1 MAACALMSRNHL
13 SDAPGDGPS
22 RDDNHAETSTFD
34 VVTRLFE
41 TYCDADPSYS
51 AQMTVYVGGERVVDT
66 ARGLSTDA
74 LIPVYSSSKGA
85 SAIVISLLVQR
96 NQLDLDETVAT
107 YWPEFAQAG
116 KGMITVRQLL
126 SHQAGLL
133 GVDGG
138 FSWEELM
145 AHTRLAERLA
155 AQRPFWQPGRAFM
168 YHAVTIGTLADELV
182 RRVDGRTL
190 AQVLREDVTGPRR
203 IDVWMGTPESE
214 DGRVVEALPPSSEE
228 LNAYLAESPDALA
241 RSDGLSAR
249 SLPAGG
255 ALTML
260 NTVNEVAMRR
270 AGAPAVGVLASGRG
284 LAALYAALRHEVNG
298 CPRVLTEDT
307 IGQMSQIQVAGCE
320 MGTGLPARFGVL
332 FQVPCPP
339 RWPFGTPGA
348 FGHDGAGG
356 SQAFCDPSIDV
367 AFGYTVQRL
376 PLPGGNKRALELAG
390 LVRQCIGRGS
400 S

>member
-1 MAACALMSRNHL
+1 MTRSRPPDNDDVT
-13 SDAPGDGPS
+13 SRFDA
-22 RDDNHAETSTFD
+22 
-34 VVTRLFE
+34 VTELFE
-41 TYCDADPSYS
+41 THCDADPTYS
-51 AQMTVYVGGERVVDT
+51 AQIAVYVGGERVVDM

-85 SAIVISLLVQR
+85 SAVVMSLLVQR
-96 NQLDLDETVAT
+96 KQLDLDETVAT

-116 KGMITVRQLL
+116 KGAVTIRQLL

-145 AHTRLAERLA
+145 VHTPLAERLA
-155 AQRPFWQPGRAFM
+155 AQRPFWQPGRGIM

-190 AQVLREDVTGPRR
+190 SQVLREDVTGPRR

-214 DGRVVEALPPSSEE
+214 DGRVVAALPPTSEE
-228 LNAYLAESPDALA
+228 LTAYLAEAPNGLA
-241 RSDGLSAR
+241 GRDGLSAL
-249 SLPAGG
+249 SLPPGG
-255 ALTML
+255 ALDML
-260 NTVNEVAMRR
+260 GRVNEVAMRR
-270 AGAPAVGVLASGRG
+270 AGAPAVGALASGRG
-284 LAALYAALRHEVNG
+284 LAALYAALRHETNG

-307 IGQMSQIQVAGCE
+307 IGQMSQIQVAERE
-320 MGTGLPARFGVL
+320 MGTGLPVRFGVL

-339 RWPFGTPGA
+339 RWPFGVPGA

-356 SQAFCDPSIDV
+356 SLAFYDPSVDV

-376 PLPGGNKRALELAG
+376 PLPSGLDRRAVELAR
-390 LVRQCIGRGS
+390 VIRHCIR
-400 S
+400 